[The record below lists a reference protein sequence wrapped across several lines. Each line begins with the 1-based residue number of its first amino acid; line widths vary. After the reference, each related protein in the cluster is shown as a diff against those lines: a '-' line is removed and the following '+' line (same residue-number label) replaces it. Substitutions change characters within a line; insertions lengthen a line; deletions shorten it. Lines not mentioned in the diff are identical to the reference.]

1 MQESRKDVLK
11 QTGIV
16 AIGQVICTA
25 VMIGV
30 FALVK
35 MGVDV
40 KYTMLPVILGGVV
53 GSVLAVANF
62 FFMAMVATLAADRA
76 EKQDVKGAQKLIKG
90 SYPLRFLVLAGAL
103 VLCALSGWFQILA
116 LALPLAF
123 VRITLTVYEFFCKKK
138 GA

>member
-1 MQESRKDVLK
+1 MHESRKDVLK

-16 AIGQVICTA
+16 AIGQVACTA

-35 MGVDV
+35 LGVDV
-40 KYTMLPVILGGVV
+40 KYTMLPVLLGGIV
-53 GSVLAVANF
+53 GSILALGNF
-62 FFMAMVATLAADRA
+62 FFMAMVASLAADRA
-76 EKQDVKGAQKLIKG
+76 EKQDVEGAQKLIKG
-90 SYPLRFLVLAGAL
+90 SYPIRLLVLAGLL
-103 VLCALSGWFQILA
+103 VLCALSGWFHILA

-123 VRITLTVYEFFCKKK
+123 VRITLTVYEFFRKK